1 VVLNIQSKALSKGK
15 SMYKVTR
22 VGVDLAKSVIQVHA
36 VDAKGEKILN
46 RALKRDKFLSW
57 CRELPAGCEVVFE
70 GTAGCHHWGRQLR
83 AMGLMP
89 KLIAAHLAAP
99 FRKAGKHGKNDA
111 NDAKAVCEA
120 AGRPE
125 MHFIPIKSAQ
135 QQSKLLVHTYREQVK
150 QQRTAYIN
158 EIRGALLEYGIV
170 LPKTPIQVRLQLHD
184 ILEDGSNEMPG
195 LTRLILQRAYQ
206 QWMGL
211 EEELAWCN
219 EQIAAHIR
227 EDESAK
233 KIRELNGIGPVTASA
248 VIAAVG
254 DFKQFKKGEQFGAW
268 LGLTPKQ
275 HSSGGDARLGKM
287 SKHGNSY
294 LRMLLIQ
301 GAKSAVHTAHKRD
314 DSVSK
319 WLHQLNVRVGWQRA
333 AVALAN
339 KNARIIWAIM
349 TRGIEYDPNYKSVK
363 PGLVVATA

>member
-1 VVLNIQSKALSKGK
+1 
-15 SMYKVTR
+15 
-22 VGVDLAKSVIQVHA
+22 
-36 VDAKGEKILN
+36 
-46 RALKRDKFLSW
+46 
-57 CRELPAGCEVVFE
+57 
-70 GTAGCHHWGRQLR
+70 
-83 AMGLMP
+83 
-89 KLIAAHLAAP
+89 
-99 FRKAGKHGKNDA
+99 
-111 NDAKAVCEA
+111 
-120 AGRPE
+120 
-125 MHFIPIKSAQ
+125 MHFIPIKSTQ

-150 QQRTAYIN
+150 EQRTAYIN
-158 EIRGALLEYGIV
+158 EIRGGLMEYGIV

-195 LTRLILQRAYQ
+195 LARLILQRAYQ

-233 KIRELNGIGPVTASA
+233 KIKELNGIGPVTASA

-275 HSSGGDARLGKM
+275 HSSGGEARLGKM

-294 LRMLLIQ
+294 LRM
-301 GAKSAVHTAHKRD
+301 
-314 DSVSK
+314 
-319 WLHQLNVRVGWQRA
+319 HQLKVRVGWQRA

-349 TRGIEYDPNYKSVK
+349 TRGIGYDPNYKSVK
-363 PGLVVATA
+363 PGMVVATA